1 MNYWHW
7 NNSYSFITELIVQD
21 NGSEQILEQ
30 RRSKGSAQALQ
41 QDILHANPSR
51 WNSPAKPL
59 PPSLHPAFNSLAWCA
74 LQGWAA
80 AEQSPFSTGSTIL
93 HISRE
98 NHYAACD
105 FVTKTQ
111 GEDSKIYV

>member
-1 MNYWHW
+1 MNYWRW

-30 RRSKGSAQALQ
+30 GRSKGSVQALQ

-59 PPSLHPAFNSLAWCA
+59 PPSLHPAFNSPGLVCPARM
-74 LQGWAA
+74 GY
-80 AEQSPFSTGSTIL
+80 STTASFFHRIHHST
-93 HISRE
+93 H
-98 NHYAACD
+98 
-105 FVTKTQ
+105 
-111 GEDSKIYV
+111 